1 MNQEIKVRL
10 ATTKDLR
17 IIQGLQVEMEHSIEE
32 NPMPDEEG
40 RKGVDYILSKSPLH
54 GFYLVA
60 KINKEIIGCLR
71 ISYERSVSS
80 NGTYWWIQ
88 NVFVS
93 KIHRKKGVFQY
104 LYKKVINM
112 TSANEDIVGIKLHV
126 HKNNLAAQKAYEKAG
141 MKRSSE
147 FVYIKRL

>member
-1 MNQEIKVRL
+1 MKKVMNL
-10 ATTKDLR
+10 
-17 IIQGLQVEMEHSIEE
+17 GLIFIALISF
-32 NPMPDEEG
+32 N
-40 RKGVDYILSKSPLH
+40 VDAS
-54 GFYLVA
+54 
-60 KINKEIIGCLR
+60 R